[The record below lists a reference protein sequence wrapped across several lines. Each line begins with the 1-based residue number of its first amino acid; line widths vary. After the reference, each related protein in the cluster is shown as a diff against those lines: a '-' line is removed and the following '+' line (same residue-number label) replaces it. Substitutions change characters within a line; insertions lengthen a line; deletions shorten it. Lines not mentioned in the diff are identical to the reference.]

1 MRARVLLLIVSW
13 AASTAAVAGAT
24 DLSSVVTL
32 DVPVNAHSKFTFQCA
47 SSGTG
52 VCHNILL
59 AQSGAVADRFSV
71 HVGRSRV
78 VYDLPRDLRL
88 CVTDGPTSDTASCD
102 QARPLSELLAAPAR

>member
-1 MRARVLLLIVSW
+1 MRARVLPLIASW
-13 AASTAAVAGAT
+13 AACTAAVAGVT
-24 DLSSVVTL
+24 DLSSVAVL
-32 DVPVNAHSKFTFQCA
+32 DVPINAHSKFTFQCA
-47 SSGTG
+47 SSATG

-59 AQSGAVADRFSV
+59 AQSGAIADRFSV

-88 CVTDGPTSDTASCD
+88 CVTDGPTSDTAACD